1 MGISDIINL
10 FGKYLTYIEPDY
22 KQQSQTPVNNT
33 DKNIVYS

>member
-10 FGKYLTYIEPDY
+10 FGKYLTYIEPGY
-22 KQQSQTPVNNT
+22 KWSQTSVNNT